1 MSGRNLFP
9 IKSKLP
15 VENSYNNQQTSGN
28 TQEDIGIIKQLLIII
43 WNKNALSKEDK
54 QPDSPYF
61 NIPNL
66 KKLIK
71 KIRVT
76 K

>member
-9 IKSKLP
+9 IEYKLP
-15 VENSYNNQQTSGN
+15 VENSYNNQQTTSN
-28 TQEDIGIIKQLLIII
+28 TEEDIGIIKQLLIII

-54 QPDSPYF
+54 QINSPYV

-76 K
+76 R